1 MVFQPLISTF
11 HSLFTTITIMATATV
26 VGVATT
32 IHYQPLQPGLHF
44 TTFVQHFIAHQKLTG
59 HHYYYYCYQLDSN
72 IVVVGYRPLFVLVSE
87 IIIIIII
94 VTIIS
99 TAVVVQLSTVL
110 PIIMYIK
117 AFIIQFVLVT
127 NVDYQFQMMNDPW

>member
-11 HSLFTTITIMATATV
+11 HSLFTIIIIMVTTKV

-32 IHYQPLQPGLHF
+32 IHYQPLQPGLQF
-44 TTFVQHFIAHQKLTG
+44 TTLAQHFIAHQKLTG
-59 HHYYYYCYQLDSN
+59 HHYYYYCYQLDLN
-72 IVVVGYRPLFVLVSE
+72 IIIVGYRPLFILASE
-87 IIIIIII
+87 IIIIIIV

-99 TAVVVQLSTVL
+99 TAVAVQLSTVL

>member
-11 HSLFTTITIMATATV
+11 HSLFTTITIVVTTNV
-26 VGVATT
+26 VGVVST

-59 HHYYYYCYQLDSN
+59 HHYYYYCYQLGSN

-117 AFIIQFVLVT
+117 AITTHFILVID
-127 NVDYQFQMMNDPW
+127 VDCQFQLMNDPW